1 MKPVQ
6 NEPKELASRISISL
20 PSKLASALDQMIEDR
35 GFRNRSQA
43 IAEMIEQSLVNH
55 HQEDGDKV
63 MAGTITIIFD
73 SSRWDL
79 FQKLSLI
86 QHKHVKEVIS
96 SQHVYLEGKYIMDVT
111 LVQGP
116 VKKLQQI
123 KNELIAC
130 KGVSTGGLTLTQKLM
145 PPLVGHES
153 KPADPT

>member
-1 MKPVQ
+1 MPVQ
-6 NEPKELASRISISL
+6 KEPKQLASRISISL
-20 PSKLASALDQMIEDR
+20 PNKLATALDQMIENR
-35 GFRNRSQA
+35 GFKNRSQA

-96 SQHVYLEGKYIMDVT
+96 SQHVYLEGKYIMDVA

-116 VKKLQQI
+116 VRKLEQI
-123 KNELIAC
+123 KNELLAC
-130 KGVSTGGLTLTQKLM
+130 KGVSSGGLTLTHKLM
-145 PPLVGHES
+145 PPLVGRAEDKKS
-153 KPADPT
+153 